1 MASKQT
7 SAHGC
12 SDMDRSVARADFCLP
27 TLEWSRKFRRI
38 AMSHTRIRPTIRS
51 MFAATAALVAACC
64 VCSSVALAGG
74 GSGALPGVH
83 GGSGAAHFPAANRNA
98 GRVDAV
104 ERGARPWGFQRVS
117 DGSGLTPVS
126 AEVRGGAH
134 AEQDAQLR
142 SGGSIRADIARYNEE
157 RSVAHPGARQA
168 DEPRSTANGPYRN

>member
-1 MASKQT
+1 
-7 SAHGC
+7 
-12 SDMDRSVARADFCLP
+12 
-27 TLEWSRKFRRI
+27 
-38 AMSHTRIRPTIRS
+38 MSHIKIRPTIYS
-51 MFAATAALVAACC
+51 VLAATAALVAACC
-64 VCSSVALAGG
+64 VCSPVAFA
-74 GSGALPGVH
+74 SGAVGAFPGEP
-83 GGSGAAHFPAANRNA
+83 GGTGAARIPAANRHA
-98 GRVDAV
+98 ARVDSV

-157 RSVAHPGARQA
+157 RSVAHPGGRQA